1 MRKNREAKMQDA
13 PSRKVKES
21 PICYIIVGLVALSCF
36 LPLWIAFVAS
46 VSDEAAVIE
55 KGFSLWPRN
64 FTLDT
69 YKYILENKGVM
80 LLRAYGMSFSAT
92 IIGTVYSTAVMSLFA
107 YATAQK
113 KENFRFAGA
122 LSFFGWFTMIF
133 SGGLLPWY
141 ILCTKYY
148 GLQNNI
154 WALVL
159 PYGMNVFYMFVLKS
173 NFKAIPE
180 ELVEAAKIVGAS
192 DARVF
197 FSIALPLAKVG
208 LVSVILFMALQFWN
222 DFYLSLYLITKTD
235 LYTLQK
241 LLYNMMSNISAL
253 MTNSNLASAKEHIVL
268 PTNTARM
275 AMTMFTVVPVAVF
288 YPFAQKYFI
297 KGITVGAV
305 KG

>member
-1 MRKNREAKMQDA
+1 M
-13 PSRKVKES
+13 
-21 PICYIIVGLVALSCF
+21 
-36 LPLWIAFVAS
+36 
-46 VSDEAAVIE
+46 
-55 KGFSLWPRN
+55 
-64 FTLDT
+64 
-69 YKYILENKGVM
+69 
-80 LLRAYGMSFSAT
+80 
-92 IIGTVYSTAVMSLFA
+92 
-107 YATAQK
+107 
-113 KENFRFAGA
+113 
-122 LSFFGWFTMIF
+122 
-133 SGGLLPWY
+133 
-141 ILCTKYY
+141 
-148 GLQNNI
+148 
-154 WALVL
+154 L

-180 ELVEAAKIVGAS
+180 ELVEAAKIDGAS